1 MAFKIQLLSDVSGF
15 LRGTGDVEKALD
27 DVADSLDDLARDT
40 KQNADKAAD
49 ALEREFSDAMREV
62 RKDTK
67 KASKDMGDDLKHG
80 AREAGEGFD
89 DLKEEANDSA
99 REAAASFSGEFD
111 DVADYVQE
119 VLAQALSG
127 FGPIGAA
134 AGIAAAAGI
143 GFLVSS
149 LQDAA
154 DKAKETQEGVA
165 DLAAELY
172 DVNGNPAAIDYLSR
186 IQELVGSIVDTKE
199 WYEFWQPKNITW
211 IEQQDKLWQ
220 NSNIT
225 LQERATLLR
234 AQAGDIN
241 AVQDAQAILNAE
253 IEREQGN
260 ARTWVDQ
267 YGAMHRESTQ
277 REKDLL
283 AQRDAVAAQNSS
295 WAEAKRQQEA
305 VAEAT
310 RKSTEANNEFKDS
323 LKDNASVL
331 DEGLDKFR
339 DKAKNIDFD
348 KILKEQANR
357 RKQNKVIIKFD
368 AEAEL
373 SDAAKANF
381 RKFSPEEQFELASA
395 WNKGGKS
402 RKKVKMVLEG
412 DVSWD
417 KTKVPDPQPIN
428 QPVQVDPNV
437 KGAEEAR
444 NNAQSQ
450 MAANPVIIQS
460 RVDPPTLP
468 PTPATEPV
476 VYRTKL
482 DSSALPGDVT
492 SARNKAQNT
501 ASAKKIEY
509 RTRLNSNGLQA
520 AVNRAAASIHQPTIY
535 VKVKAKKEV
544 E

>member
-1 MAFKIQLLSDVSGF
+1 MAFKIQLLSDVAGF
-15 LRGTGDVEKALD
+15 IRGADDVTKALD

-40 KQNADKAAD
+40 KQNAGQAAD
-49 ALEREFSDAMREV
+49 VLEREFSDAMREV

-67 KASKDMGDDLKHG
+67 DTSRKMGHDLKDG
-80 AREAGEGFD
+80 TKEAGEGFD
-89 DLKEEANDSA
+89 DLKDEANQSA
-99 REAAASFSGEFD
+99 KEAAASFSGEFD
-111 DVADYVQE
+111 DVADYIQE
-119 VLAQALSG
+119 VLAQALAG
-127 FGPIGAA
+127 FGPVGAA
-134 AGIAAAAGI
+134 AGLAAAAGI

-154 DKAKETQEGVA
+154 EKAEEAQEGVA
-165 DLAAELY
+165 DLASELY
-172 DVNGNPAAIDYLSR
+172 DVKGNPAAIDYLSR
-186 IQELVGSIVDTKE
+186 MQELVGSIVDKKE

-211 IEQQDKLWQ
+211 IEQQDKLWAH
-220 NSNIT
+220 SNIT
-225 LQERATLLR
+225 LEERAALLR
-234 AQAGDIN
+234 AQSGDIA
-241 AVQDAQAILNAE
+241 AVQRAQAILNAE
-253 IEREQGN
+253 IERESAN

-267 YGAMHRESTQ
+267 YGAMHTESTQ
-277 REKDLL
+277 REKDLI
-283 AQRDAVAAQNSS
+283 AQRDAVAAQNSQ
-295 WAEAKRQQEA
+295 WAEAKRQYEA
-305 VAEAT
+305 VAQAQA
-310 RKSTEANNEFKDS
+310 KATEANNEFKDS
-323 LKDNASVL
+323 LKENASVL

-339 DKAKNIDFD
+339 NKAKKIDFD
-348 KILKEQANR
+348 KILKEQTNR

-417 KTKVPDPQPIN
+417 KTKVPDPAPIN

-437 KGAEEAR
+437 KGTEEAR
-444 NNAQSQ
+444 NNAQAA
-450 MAANPVIIQS
+450 MAANPIVIQS
-460 RVDPPTLP
+460 RVEQPAMPAI
-468 PTPATEPV
+468 PATEPI

-492 SARNKAQNT
+492 SARSKAQST

-509 RTRLNSNGLQA
+509 RTRLNSDGLQA